1 MLSDALIRQ
10 YAHGARVS
18 PEVAGADIVLHYAL
32 ALLNEHGLIG
42 RQPDGGPAGPLM
54 FKGGTAL
61 TRPPTARSR
70 CSSDS
75 PPRHARCACD

>member
-32 ALLNEHGLIG
+32 ALLNENGLIG
-42 RQPDGGPAGPLM
+42 RSPGGGAPG
-54 FKGGTAL
+54 
-61 TRPPTARSR
+61 
-70 CSSDS
+70 
-75 PPRHARCACD
+75 H